1 MSELELVCRVR
12 TTKRSESATDNDKNR
27 SEQQQARVA
36 REQHDGSRGGEDEDG
51 EATREERE
59 GLARV
64 CVCGRARGR
73 RRDNGPPER
82 AALLCIFLACGGGST
97 ALTDALAR
105 SGAAPTTATNS
116 GPSSST
122 QLVHALTPGSQ
133 TLRVPCW
140 LSLALMCR

>member
-1 MSELELVCRVR
+1 MYVRV
-12 TTKRSESATDNDKNR
+12 
-27 SEQQQARVA
+27 
-36 REQHDGSRGGEDEDG
+36 G
-51 EATREERE
+51 ERE
-59 GLARV
+59 GEEETTGLLS
-64 CVCGRARGR
+64 
-73 RRDNGPPER
+73 
-82 AALLCIFLACGGGST
+82 AALLCIFLAGGGGST